1 MAGVKK
7 SPSVAELNAAVRE
20 VGGIPI
26 EMQEEIEKFIP
37 TARMRDP
44 ELNSALDKLTDMIKF
59 ETVGLYRDADAIKRK
74 LTEGELKKLSDQLRT
89 ERGGADYMNML
100 AQRYIKYLEG
110 LIESGELHWD
120 DPNINAYV
128 QRPFLVAAT
137 GAKAATGAGES
148 LDLLEGNLKEAY
160 NKYYVQ
166 AGGTEKRKRRNTKR
180 TRRPRKEKGRRKT
193 KRALRRRTRKK
204 NSRKYLIN

>member
-1 MAGVKK
+1 MAGIKK

-20 VGGIPI
+20 VGGVPL
-26 EMQEEIEKFIP
+26 EMIEEIEKYIP
-37 TARMRDP
+37 TALMRDSV
-44 ELNSALDKLTDMIKF
+44 LNSALDKLTDMIKF
-59 ETVGLYRDADAIKRK
+59 ETVGLYRDADAIREK
-74 LTEGELKKLSDQLRT
+74 LTEDELKKLSDQLRT
-89 ERGGADYMNML
+89 ERGGADYMNIL

-160 NKYYVQ
+160 NKHYVR
-166 AGGTEKRKRRNTKR
+166 AGTGREKRKRRNTKR

-204 NSRKYLIN
+204 L

>member
-1 MAGVKK
+1 MASVKK

-20 VGGIPI
+20 VGGVPL
-26 EMQEEIEKFIP
+26 EMIEEIEKFIP

-59 ETVGLYRDADAIKRK
+59 GTVGSFRDVDAIRGK
-74 LTEGELKKLSDQLRT
+74 LTKGELKKLSDQLRT

-100 AQRYIKYLEG
+100 AQRYIKYLVG
-110 LIESGELHWD
+110 LIESGNLSER
-120 DPNINAYV
+120 DPIIDAFV

-137 GAKAATGAGES
+137 GAKAATGADES
-148 LDLLEGNLKEAY
+148 LELLQRNLQDAY

-166 AGGTEKRKRRNTKR
+166 AGGTDKRKRRNTKK
-180 TRRPRKEKGRRKT
+180 TRRRRKEKGKRKT
-193 KRALRRRTRKK
+193 KRALKRRTR
-204 NSRKYLIN
+204 

>member
-1 MAGVKK
+1 MASVKK

-20 VGGIPI
+20 VGGVPL

-44 ELNSALDKLTDMIKF
+44 ELNSTLDKLTDMIKF
-59 ETVGLYRDADAIKRK
+59 GTVGRFRDVDAIRGK
-74 LTEGELKKLSDQLRT
+74 LTRGELKKLSDQLRT
-89 ERGGADYMNML
+89 ERGGADYMYML

-110 LIESGELHWD
+110 LIESGELHGD

-137 GAKAATGAGES
+137 GAKAATGVGES
-148 LDLLEGNLKEAY
+148 LELLERNLKDAY
-160 NKYYVQ
+160 YKHYVQ
-166 AGGTEKRKRRNTKR
+166 AGGTEKRKRRKTKK
-180 TRRPRKEKGRRKT
+180 TRRRRKEKGRRKT
-193 KRALRRRTRKK
+193 TRASRRRTRKK
-204 NSRKYLIN
+204 L

>member
-1 MAGVKK
+1 MASVKK
-7 SPSVAELNAAVRE
+7 SPSVAKLNAAVRE

-44 ELNSALDKLTDMIKF
+44 ELNSAIDKLTDMIKF
-59 ETVGLYRDADAIKRK
+59 GTVGRFRDVDAIRGK
-74 LTEGELKKLSDQLRT
+74 LTKGELKKLSDQLRT

-110 LIESGELHWD
+110 LIESGKYHWD
-120 DPNINAYV
+120 DRFIYSLL

-148 LDLLEGNLKEAY
+148 LELLQRNLQDAY
-160 NKYYVQ
+160 NKYYGQ
-166 AGGTEKRKRRNTKR
+166 AGGSEKRKRRNTKR
-180 TRRPRKEKGRRKT
+180 TRRPRNEKGKRKT
-193 KRALRRRTRKK
+193 KRALKRRTRKK
-204 NSRKYLIN
+204 KL